1 VTPLVVASYNIHR
14 GVGLDRKR
22 DLDRIAAVIAEMN
35 PDVVGL
41 QEVVRENGVA
51 HADQA
56 VYLSAALGMQVV
68 MGETR
73 RFGSGTYGNAVLTRL
88 PVLSSVRCDLSCDG
102 REPRG
107 CLRVDLDLD
116 HTAVHLFNC
125 HFGLAFHE
133 RRAQLKLLAGFL
145 QAADC
150 EGPRL
155 LVGDFNEWHRGPVT
169 RGLRREF
176 SSPMRRM
183 RRTHPALFPLFRLD
197 RIYWDVEL
205 QGEEFH
211 VHRSRLARV
220 ASDHLPVV
228 ARLRVRPS
236 GRAVPYV
243 TGDALPPVE

>member
-1 VTPLVVASYNIHR
+1 MTPLVVASYNIHR

-22 DLDRIAAVIAEMN
+22 DLDRIAQVIGEMN

-56 VYLSAALGMQVV
+56 TYLGQALGMQVV

-73 RFGSGTYGNAVLTRL
+73 SYGSGTYGNAVLTRL

-107 CLRVDLDLD
+107 CIRVDLDLD

-169 RGLRREF
+169 RRLRREF

-205 QGEEFH
+205 QGEAFH

-228 ARLRVRPS
+228 ARLRVRPHD
-236 GRAVPYV
+236 RAVPYV
-243 TGDALPPVE
+243 TGDALPPAE